1 MKRSILVTLFGLF
14 VFVLYLV
21 LAIKSYSKW
30 DDGFGTDYSMDM
42 DLFILCICGLIIL
55 ILGLYDLY
63 LNVKVK
69 NGIELNV
76 KKAYIYSGLLIGFVT
91 TLYPLGLMFK
101 SIAKKKSNDTILNYF
116 ECAIFGGFVLAFAII
131 YFIDLRK
138 NKNN

>member
-76 KKAYIYSGLLIGFVT
+76 KKAYIDLQTNKEAII
-91 TLYPLGLMFK
+91 
-101 SIAKKKSNDTILNYF
+101 IAKLALDWQKDRKYSLNARLDFYN
-116 ECAIFGGFVLAFAII
+116 ISGWNLITH
-131 YFIDLRK
+131 
-138 NKNN
+138 